1 MGARAAGLIVLAAS
15 MAYLAGSL
23 AFPWGSAARPGP
35 GFFPV
40 AVGAF
45 LCVVALCFVLVPRTP
60 RAAAVATEA
69 LPPGARAR
77 VAATTAALA
86 GFTLLMPWMGFPVVA
101 FLFVAIL
108 LKRLG
113 GGSWPG
119 VLIAALL
126 SAGLSYYLFAVLLAV
141 PLPRGIFLD

>member
-1 MGARAAGLIVLAAS
+1 MSRRAAGFVVLAAS
-15 MAYLAGSL
+15 GAYLAGSL

-40 AVGAF
+40 AVGVF
-45 LCVVALCFVLVPRTP
+45 LCVVALSFVLVPGVA
-60 RAAAVATEA
+60 RAAVVTEA
-69 LPPGARAR
+69 LPAGARTR
-77 VAATTAALA
+77 VMATTLALV
-86 GFTLLMPWMGFPVVA
+86 GFTLLMPWIGFPAVA

-113 GGSWPG
+113 GGAWPG
-119 VLIAALL
+119 VVIAALV

-141 PLPRGIFLD
+141 PLPRGIFID